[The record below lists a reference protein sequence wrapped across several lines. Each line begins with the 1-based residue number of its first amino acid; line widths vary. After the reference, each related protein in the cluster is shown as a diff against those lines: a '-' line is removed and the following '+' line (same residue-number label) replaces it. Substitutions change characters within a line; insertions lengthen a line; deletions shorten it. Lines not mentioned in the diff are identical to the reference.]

1 MTTKNK
7 ILWVLTLAG
16 LVVTSYLWKRGADEQ
31 ARSGTTPTALENAGG
46 AARTNLS
53 NTNGD
58 FSGAPANPLGTNNP
72 GGAAD
77 ALALALAA
85 IAKES
90 NPGLQ
95 SAALLK
101 LVESLRLTDMSAA
114 LTATANQSDRL
125 HSEFRQMLVRRWAK
139 SDAPGAADWIE
150 KNLTGAARAAA
161 LNTAASAWAET
172 DPAGAEQW
180 ARRLT
185 DPDERGNTLLAIAG
199 EMTGDNP
206 AAALAL
212 AVDLPP
218 GEARDEFLLHAAGE
232 WAERDAKAALEWG
245 QQIENPELRAQMLA
259 AIAIGFAEKDPAAAA
274 MLAAQSLP
282 AGRVQDDAVVSI
294 VQLWVQQ
301 SPEQAAAW
309 VAAFPKGR
317 LRDTAL
323 EAVVKLWADQDLT
336 DAGEWINTLTERTG
350 SDAAIAAYVE
360 KLAVQF
366 PEMAVEWA
374 AEIRNPAL
382 RDERLILLADL
393 WLHNDP
399 EAARQWIHQSPLS
412 DAAKARLLAP
422 KN

>member
-7 ILWVLTLAG
+7 ILWALTLAG
-16 LVVTSYLWKRGADEQ
+16 LVVTTYLWKRGADEK
-31 ARSGTTPTALENAGG
+31 AASDAAKTAVENVGGT
-46 AARTNLS
+46 ARTNLS
-53 NTNGD
+53 QASSDPAIASTNSQNANS
-58 FSGAPANPLGTNNP
+58 SGSMT
-72 GGAAD
+72 D

-90 NPGLQ
+90 NPSLQ

-101 LVESLRLTDMSAA
+101 LVESLRLPDVSAA
-114 LTATANQSDRL
+114 LAATANQSDRVS
-125 HSEFRQMLVRRWAK
+125 SEFRQMLVRRWAK

-172 DPAGAEQW
+172 DPTGAEQW

-185 DPDERGNTLLAIAG
+185 DPDERGDTLLAIAG

-218 GEARDEFLLHAAGE
+218 GAARDEFLLHAASE
-232 WAERDAKAALEWG
+232 WAGLDSKSAIEWG
-245 QQIENPELRAQMLA
+245 QKIENPELRAQMLA
-259 AIAIGFAEKDPAAAA
+259 AIATGFAEQDPAAAA
-274 MLAAQSLP
+274 TLAAQSLP
-282 AGRVQDDAVVSI
+282 PGRVQDDAVVSI
-294 VQLWVQQ
+294 VQRWVQQ
-301 SPEQAAAW
+301 SPEQASAW
-309 VAAFPKGR
+309 VAAFPEGP

-350 SDAAIAAYVE
+350 SDVAIAAYVD

-382 RDERLILLADL
+382 RDERLIHLADL

-399 EAARQWIHQSPLS
+399 AAARQWIHQSPLS